1 MNILVHSCLLITL
14 AVLLQ
19 TADTQNPAPLQFQTS
34 PVLVATGSNAIFSLQ
49 TITETFSVAWIA
61 PGGSTLGQWVGGQAV
76 LNSVSQYQGR
86 VTITATQLTI
96 SSTQLSD
103 AGNYTA
109 TVVPIATTGLTT
121 NSLSVALK
129 VYDAVSQVSVVAPS
143 LVIEGGNVSVRC
155 SWGKGSGVSVVWALG
170 STGLVSNSHVTVS
183 AGSVIISPVSRSDA
197 GVYSCT
203 VSNPISAQT
212 ASATLTVYYGPDTPQ
227 VTKTSAQCVGGGDA
241 TVGQTVKLTCT
252 SVSLP
257 PALLSWKYGGS
268 VLTVSSTTGGSL
280 DLTVFSTN
288 QSGEYTCT
296 ALNSITTGSSQ
307 QQLNLSVVGTC
318 LSVGAVAG
326 IVVACFVALVL
337 IIIAIVLL
345 LRQRKVDRRLR
356 EVAGHQKTNP
366 NNRPPDLPAPQ
377 NGLLSAVVANG
388 NQANPPLHNSSRPPN
403 LPKSEEPTVWH
414 TGQEENNSQNR
425 LNNTNLNT
433 ATLPNNGNRD
443 SSTLPNNGHQ
453 NGNSNPNNG
462 LHNSSVFP
470 QSRQQ
475 NPNILIQTG
484 NGEPGGQTVLINLN
498 PMLQTEVCNS
508 TSQPQTVQVSLNP
521 VPQTTPGNQT
531 SNQNVAMFN
540 DQQNVMAVPQRL
552 ANGSQQNLLLQTGG
566 ATQTDLNTFGTLNS
580 TSAANR
586 LNQAV
591 NPAVNQAVNPAVN
604 QAVNQAPNV
613 LVPTGY
619 NSHPTTHSRT
629 GRQTRTTHRSS
640 ERRNRRS
647 NTNRTRSR
655 SSDSTTSSSPHLR
668 QMPWDR
674 LRGTPAYPNHQ
685 TDSSDSYESRHST
698 ERDRTSRADP
708 NLGRSTQVPRERSPL
723 VGLPDGQV
731 WTVSETPRR
740 NFQREAANSPSRVDP
755 NVQRQDLHDVHQ
767 NWTALP
773 QSVPQNVQVPHAT
786 SVPQNQAIEGH
797 RTQLPPLT
805 TPQTRPQKANLPHP
819 LPLTEAALQ
828 LHTTH
833 TPNPFSSR
841 IQQTQAALQNPGPA
855 SRPTEAQ
862 TTQAGQRPPT
872 PPAVLRPAEFQ
883 TLPRER
889 LQQPQTLQ
897 PVQVMRQPHGTHRHQ
912 RANHVSP
919 QRHPGNQH
927 MHPTALRH
935 GNMPPQRQHPHT
947 SQVHRSRHRF

>member
-1 MNILVHSCLLITL
+1 MNVLQHSCFLITL
-14 AVLLQ
+14 AVLLR
-19 TADTQNPAPLQFQTS
+19 TAETQNPVPLQFQTS
-34 PVLVATGSNAIFSLQ
+34 PVLVATGSNAVFSLQ
-49 TITETFSVAWIA
+49 TITETFSVAWIS
-61 PGGSTLGQWVGGQAV
+61 PGGSTLGQWVGGQAA

-86 VTITATQLTI
+86 VTITASQLTI

-143 LVIEGGNVSVRC
+143 LVIEGGNVSLSC

-170 STGLVSNSHVTVS
+170 STGLVSNSHITIS
-183 AGSVIISPVSRSDA
+183 AGSVIINPVSRSDA

-268 VLTVSSTTGGSL
+268 VLTASSTTGGSL

-345 LRQRKVDRRLR
+345 LRQRKVDQRLR
-356 EVAGHQKTNP
+356 EVAGHQKTNL

-377 NGLLSAVVANG
+377 NGQVASAIVANG
-388 NQANPPLHNSSRPPN
+388 NQPNPPLHNSSRLPN

-414 TGQEENNSQNR
+414 TGQEENNTQNR

-433 ATLPNNGNRD
+433 GTLPNNGNRN
-443 SSTLPNNGHQ
+443 SSTHPYNGHQ

-462 LHNSSVFP
+462 QHNSSMFP
-470 QSRQQ
+470 QSGQQ

-498 PMLQTEVCNS
+498 PVPQTEVRNS
-508 TSQPQTVQVSLNP
+508 TSQPQTVQVSLNR
-521 VPQTTPGNQT
+521 VPQPTPGNQT

-540 DQQNVMAVPQRL
+540 DQQTGMVVPQRL
-552 ANGSQQNLLLQTGG
+552 ANGSQQNLVLQTDG
-566 ATQTDLNTFGTLNS
+566 ATQTDPNTFGTLNS

-586 LNQAV
+586 L
-591 NPAVNQAVNPAVN
+591 N

-619 NSHPTTHSRT
+619 NSHPTTNSRT
-629 GRQTRTTHRSS
+629 GRQTRTTHHSS
-640 ERRNRRS
+640 GRRNRPS

-655 SSDSTTSSSPHLR
+655 SPDSTSSSSPHLR

-674 LRGTPAYPNHQ
+674 LRGTPAYPNPQ
-685 TDSSDSYESRHST
+685 TDSSDSYTESRHPT

-708 NLGRSTQVPRERSPL
+708 NWGRSTQVPRERSPP
-723 VGLPDGQV
+723 VGVPDGQV

-773 QSVPQNVQVPHAT
+773 QSAPQNAQVPHAT
-786 SVPQNQAIEGH
+786 SVPTNQAIEGH
-797 RTQLPPLT
+797 RTQLPPLM
-805 TPQTRPQKANLPHP
+805 TPQNRPQNANLRHP

-833 TPNPFSSR
+833 TPNPFSNR
-841 IQQTQAALQNPGPA
+841 IQQTQAALQNPGPG

-872 PPAVLRPAEFQ
+872 PPAVLRPAEFR

-897 PVQVMRQPHGTHRHQ
+897 PVQVMRQPHRHQ

-927 MHPTALRH
+927 MHPNALRH
-935 GNMPPQRQHPHT
+935 GNLPTQRHHPHT
-947 SQVHRSRHRF
+947 SQVHRSRQVLR